1 MQSHRP
7 CAYSASVKTLEG
19 KSRSQSPSLY
29 LRLATYSSSYCMGEY
44 TLSRN
49 DGQFRVCSAWLT
61 FYPGLGA
68 DVSTSAQ
75 RSWRVRWSEDEPFSS
90 SSASNANNAAI
101 RRLVP
106 RGRAHRIHAL
116 VLRSPREPC
125 TPTSDT
131 VMQCT
136 KRSFSARNTRTHA
149 WHHRSMNG
157 KYNRRLLSGY
167 PMNDVTLSP
176 HRTSVPRT

>member
-75 RSWRVRWSEDEPFSS
+75 RSWRVRTLFIIERIERKQRSHSQISAPGAGSS
-90 SSASNANNAAI
+90 HSRLGSA
-101 RRLVP
+101 
-106 RGRAHRIHAL
+106 
-116 VLRSPREPC
+116 
-125 TPTSDT
+125 
-131 VMQCT
+131 
-136 KRSFSARNTRTHA
+136 FSARTLHTNIRHRHAMHEAQLLRSEYTHA
-149 WHHRSMNG
+149 RMA
-157 KYNRRLLSGY
+157 
-167 PMNDVTLSP
+167 P
-176 HRTSVPRT
+176 SVYER

>member
-29 LRLATYSSSYCMGEY
+29 LRLATY

-75 RSWRVRWSEDEPFSS
+75 RSWRVRTLFIIERIERKQRSHSQISAPGAGSS
-90 SSASNANNAAI
+90 HSRLGSA
-101 RRLVP
+101 
-106 RGRAHRIHAL
+106 
-116 VLRSPREPC
+116 
-125 TPTSDT
+125 
-131 VMQCT
+131 
-136 KRSFSARNTRTHA
+136 FSARTLHTNIRHRHAMHEAQLLRSEYTHA
-149 WHHRSMNG
+149 RMA
-157 KYNRRLLSGY
+157 
-167 PMNDVTLSP
+167 P
-176 HRTSVPRT
+176 SVYER